1 VLDGGLA
8 CTQGLHLHKLAKKH
22 RKQNTSNTNLLPQ
35 AVNSLALLDLAQS
48 GQPMAKVQGLLEELQ
63 G

>member
-8 CTQGLHLHKLAKKH
+8 CTQGLHLHKLANKH